1 MKVEW
6 NFDKKKESMKR
17 KKDIQYF
24 AEIK

>member
-1 MKVEW
+1 MKVDW